1 VQRHVFDMNEKATHA
16 LVARQLRDLAD
27 QFVSGEVELAY
38 DEEHAPLVITDPVDV
53 TLNMTRNRRH
63 VVLDIRIAWNTA

>member
-1 VQRHVFDMNEKATHA
+1 MNEKATHA

-27 QFVSGEVELAY
+27 QFVSGEVELSY
-38 DEEHAPLVITDPVDV
+38 DEEQSPLVITDPVEV
-53 TLNMTRNRRH
+53 TLDMTQNRRH

>member
-1 VQRHVFDMNEKATHA
+1 MNEKATHA

-27 QFVSGEVELAY
+27 QFVSGEVELSY
-38 DEEHAPLVITDPVDV
+38 DEEQSPLVVTDPVDV
-53 TLNMTRNRRH
+53 TLDMTQNRRH

>member
-1 VQRHVFDMNEKATHA
+1 MNEKATHA

-27 QFVSGEVELAY
+27 QFVGGEVELSY
-38 DEEHAPLVITDPVDV
+38 DEEQSPLVITDPVEV
-53 TLNMTRNRRH
+53 TLDMTQNRRH